1 MTSEAFLLQ
10 NIFML
15 DFPVVRNLTAKMA
28 DARDVG
34 SVPGS
39 GRSLEKEMEIH
50 SCLLTWENAWT
61 EEAGELQPMGSQRV
75 EHDWADTHTL
85 VLYNL
90 CTLMYQT
97 WCHLKRVGIS
107 SYDWTSDLSKAQH
120 LLSRPRPPVKR
131 TERRINLHWCHG
143 TFTVTYRRRDS
154 DLVMKNPCRKLALS
168 SKIVSCEGKMSSFSA
183 QF

>member
-75 EHDWADTHTL
+75 EHD
-85 VLYNL
+85 
-90 CTLMYQT
+90 
-97 WCHLKRVGIS
+97 
-107 SYDWTSDLSKAQH
+107 
-120 LLSRPRPPVKR
+120 
-131 TERRINLHWCHG
+131 
-143 TFTVTYRRRDS
+143 
-154 DLVMKNPCRKLALS
+154 
-168 SKIVSCEGKMSSFSA
+168 
-183 QF
+183 